1 MAKNWVSTF
10 DYCIEVNRTYICLDL
25 LEAQTKYLID
35 FYESAEKHVTI
46 DHQENYV
53 KKRKILK
60 EKAKVLLVLRDHFK
74 QRNETFFIYFI
85 FPTVFIFLVIGC
97 TILCFI
103 DCKSEEEI
111 EEDEMELEEDTEDDE
126 MELEVENQA
135 GQGEDLDFLDESES
149 ESEDIYTRMR
159 TSG

>member
-1 MAKNWVSTF
+1 M
-10 DYCIEVNRTYICLDL
+10 
-25 LEAQTKYLID
+25 
-35 FYESAEKHVTI
+35 
-46 DHQENYV
+46 
-53 KKRKILK
+53 
-60 EKAKVLLVLRDHFK
+60 VLRDHFK
-74 QRNETFFIYFI
+74 QRNETFFMYFI
-85 FPTVFIFLVIGC
+85 FPTVFIFLVMGC
-97 TILCFI
+97 TFLCFI

-126 MELEVENQA
+126 MELDVENQV